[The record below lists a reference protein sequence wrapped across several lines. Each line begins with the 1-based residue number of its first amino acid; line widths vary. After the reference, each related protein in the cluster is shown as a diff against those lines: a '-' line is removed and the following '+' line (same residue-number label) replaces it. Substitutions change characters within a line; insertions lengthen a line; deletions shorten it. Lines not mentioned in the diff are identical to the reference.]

1 METVEGTANIST
13 TECGHTFHHQ
23 CLYKW
28 HRRHTN
34 CPLCRKEFGDIEEEQ
49 YGIGRTGILQQ
60 MMQVVQSATE
70 NTPQILWMPTSR
82 RLDLQR
88 VVAHHYEELPLEEFT
103 GEIEERDIQ
112 LVAQQSEV
120 SYEMARRYLRYYH
133 GDIVNAIMYLT
144 EYKEDLLIPPFRRR
158 IRPDLPEP
166 YEKRTIRNRLVSSRR
181 KEADTGYDSA

>member
-1 METVEGTANIST
+1 MEVIQGTANIST

-28 HRRHTN
+28 HRIHTN
-34 CPLCRKEFGDIEEEQ
+34 CPLCRKEFGDIEEDQ
-49 YGIGRTGILQQ
+49 YGIGRTGTVQQ
-60 MMQVVQSATE
+60 LMRTFE
-70 NTPQILWMPTSR
+70 NVDYTRQFVTLMTSR
-82 RLDLQR
+82 RLDLQH
-88 VVAHHYEELPLEEFT
+88 VVARHHEELPLEEFT
-103 GEIEERDIQ
+103 GEIEERDIR
-112 LVAQQSEV
+112 LVAQQAEV

-166 YEKRTIRNRLVSSRR
+166 YEKRSIRDRLVSSRR
-181 KEADTGYDSA
+181 KEADTGYESA